1 MVAEQQPLEEVALES
16 SPKENASAT
25 PTVELLPASTPLSGN
40 PADTQ
45 DLRATRA
52 TIQLAGSTTR
62 SPFAVDQNT
71 AKTLIEAM
79 NQACLQVSTQITV
92 LTRSHDEENQP
103 LDSMEARIAFGKRIE
118 WEINNHN
125 NFIADEPLPS
135 EEVCI
140 AYGMMAFALTAEQLR
155 VLYCGKKMG
164 CTVSHDLLDRIRLY
178 AGSAEICDFFRHDE
192 FDEDPPYPSPFA
204 YRKNRE
210 ITMWGKIY
218 RVVSDDGTM
227 LEIYGPDRTS
237 GFQVPKWAVERYN
250 KHSVWE
256 LTTGTASLLTTFTE
270 HTVQMGLVM
279 VSQAGALHPAF
290 SHGRFMWVL
299 EPWARFSM
307 DEKDETNGAHHFAAD
322 NKYDAAYTALKDQY
336 GGKLHTVTE
345 EVMARIPHSNVHQYE
360 RSRPTLA
367 VIGLDIKAVD
377 HHRINGALSAGMAI
391 EVSLHFG
398 NKSHR

>member
-25 PTVELLPASTPLSGN
+25 PTVELHPASTPLSGN

-52 TIQLAGSTTR
+52 TIQLAGSTSR

-79 NQACLQVSTQITV
+79 NQACFQVSTQITV

-256 LTTGTASLLTTFTE
+256 LTTGTASLITSVTAR
-270 HTVQMGLVM
+270 TVQMGLVM
-279 VSQAGALHPAF
+279 ATQAGALHPAF

-299 EPWARFSM
+299 EPWARIKL
-307 DEKDETNGAHHFAAD
+307 DEDDSYAHFFGAE
-322 NKYDAAYTALKDQY
+322 NKYDKVFEQLMRQRGRRVITAEDM
-336 GGKLHTVTE
+336 V
-345 EVMARIPHSNVHQYE
+345 AIPDDHQHQY
-360 RSRPTLA
+360 SRTSPVVA
-367 VIGLDIKAVD
+367 VIGTGIKMVD
-377 HHRINGALSAGMAI
+377 HHRVNGAQSAGVPI
-391 EVSLHFG
+391 EVQLYFG
-398 NKSHR
+398 DISFK